1 MESNSITPQQRLG
14 EDIRA
19 AKAIFEHRFGEQTYV
34 CVKMWMEF
42 ANEVI
47 IHLKVNSYQE
57 ALTKLEINGSKH

>member
-1 MESNSITPQQRLG
+1 MESNSITPQQQLG

-19 AKAIFEHRFGEQTYV
+19 AKAIFEHRFGEQTFIDV
-34 CVKMWMEF
+34 NMWLDF
-42 ANEVI
+42 AKEVI

>member
-1 MESNSITPQQRLG
+1 MESNTISPSQQLG

-19 AKAIFEHRFGEQTYV
+19 AKAIFEHRFGEQTFIS
-34 CVKMWMEF
+34 VKMWMEF